1 MPDVPLT
8 EASAQLGLRP
18 EALRK
23 RLQRG
28 TVAGY
33 KDDQGEWVVTLPESR
48 ETPLN
53 GTLATDPVIPAPAP
67 PPAVEPA
74 GGQGGGHVQTERA
87 DTGGQPPDGRVDTGG
102 QAGGQAG
109 GHVQDSQPNGLGES
123 MVWRELVAH
132 QRELLDELR
141 EELAARR
148 REVQQ
153 LHALLAQAQ
162 QRALPTPDGWEPE
175 AVDGPGGAPA
185 EREVVP
191 AGAGAPR
198 RSWWRFWD

>member
-33 KDDQGEWVVTLPESR
+33 KDDQGEWVVTLPESL
-48 ETPLN
+48 EAPPN
-53 GTLATDPVIPAPAP
+53 GTLAPDPVIPAPAP

-74 GGQGGGHVQTERA
+74 GGQAGSHVQPERV

-102 QAGGQAG
+102 QAGG
-109 GHVQDSQPNGLGES
+109 HVQNSQPNGLGES
-123 MVWRELVAH
+123 VVWRELVAH

-153 LHALLAQAQ
+153 LHTLLAQAQ